1 MDTPIAPD
9 TSFDMRERCEKLHT
23 ACIDDPEWMRTNHPL
38 LSAGLWRQCSGETPV
53 VSMVRFTRSRKQK
66 QKEEADFLFFLLPV
80 LLSVSHYICP
90 PLSPFLPPL
99 VLTVRHTLQY
109 SPLPSAWRLCGSLT
123 EHCKKQTCQV
133 DIMKR
138 ATKGVGSQWAKTS
151 DQAST
156 SRDPFQRLYEP
167 ADDPDAPALTLEL
180 AGEGSSLCALLGVD
194 RSKIRRKFI
203 MVKFHS
209 LNGHVDR
216 GSRGWYNFGAL
227 SSGYDY
233 VCHSSSN
240 RRAYVK
246 GCAVAY
252 EMATNCPE
260 RSFAD
265 IIDLLDDPN
274 LLAFVLSQDVF
285 TYRADRTHEM
295 KAHPKILPLPLGVN
309 FRDAKGWVRGGE
321 HFQQLVKLIVDD
333 RWERDHLVIARDSQA
348 YQRQALHL
356 QMRGKF
362 GDIFEAGNNKDKSRD
377 FYIKDLAESRFIL
390 SPPGWGSDCYRHWE
404 ALLIGIMPLVI
415 PTSISSSGG
424 LAHTPVLIYDD
435 LSTVTPDN
443 LQDVW
448 HKVITTPPKD
458 LHEAVAPAFQE
469 YWTTIVQDIL
479 TEKRST
485 HLPST
490 VPLQFKFH
498 GRQCGN
504 HTLDAAAQLLE
515 HQRSRYAFLKLSANV
530 QAKDD
535 HRAREYCECP
545 CQCGLCEPDALTRN
559 WKQLDGLNGNQ
570 AKVLPMYRGTAP
582 KHGPLGGQGGDGYHA
597 HRCPLFSPELSD
609 LAAEPCTE

>member
-1 MDTPIAPD
+1 
-9 TSFDMRERCEKLHT
+9 
-23 ACIDDPEWMRTNHPL
+23 
-38 LSAGLWRQCSGETPV
+38 
-53 VSMVRFTRSRKQK
+53 
-66 QKEEADFLFFLLPV
+66 
-80 LLSVSHYICP
+80 
-90 PLSPFLPPL
+90 
-99 VLTVRHTLQY
+99 
-109 SPLPSAWRLCGSLT
+109 
-123 EHCKKQTCQV
+123 
-133 DIMKR
+133 MKR

-404 ALLIGIMPLVI
+404 ALLIGIMPLVL

-435 LSTVTPDN
+435 LSTVTPEN

-479 TEKRST
+479 TEKRSA

-559 WKQLDGLNGNQ
+559 WRQLDGLNGNQ

-582 KHGPLGGQGGDGYHA
+582 KNGPLGGQGGDGYHA